1 MKVSN
6 TTDAVLMYTNPG
18 KVTLS
23 IPKGDYEIVI
33 GQVSKI
39 NRDNSQVWSLEDL
52 KAWAAKPE
60 IQNRIAM
67 GSLRFPDLKALRE
80 TLGYA
85 GEIPSATQ
93 AQVEYAV
100 AVAVEKTK
108 AETADSQRQ
117 EIETFKAKLQAEHDQ
132 AVSAVRAEHDQAMSM
147 VKAMLEELK
156 ASRNAPPKPEK
167 AKGKVKAGGQ
177 A

>member
-1 MKVSN
+1 
-6 TTDAVLMYTNPG
+6 MYTNPG

-132 AVSAVRAEHDQAMSM
+132 AMSM

-156 ASRNAPPKPEK
+156 ASRNAPPSAPEAPPKPEK

>member
-1 MKVSN
+1 
-6 TTDAVLMYTNPG
+6 MYTNPG

-108 AETADSQRQ
+108 ADAADSQRQ
-117 EIETFKAKLQAEHDQ
+117 KFETFKAKLQ
-132 AVSAVRAEHDQAMSM
+132 AEHDQAMSM

-156 ASRNAPPKPEK
+156 ASRNAPQTAPEAPPKPEK